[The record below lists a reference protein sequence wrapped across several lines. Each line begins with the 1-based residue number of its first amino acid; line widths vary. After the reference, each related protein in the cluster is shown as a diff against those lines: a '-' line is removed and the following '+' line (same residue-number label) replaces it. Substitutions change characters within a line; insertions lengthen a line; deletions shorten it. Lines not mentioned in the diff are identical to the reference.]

1 MATQVVMVLIYP
13 VLVPARVLTAISAI
27 PLSLAL
33 APPNLPSHH
42 HPQPQRHP
50 RAYLRPYPYLSSL
63 LRPIPPLLPR
73 PHL

>member
-1 MATQVVMVLIYP
+1 MVTRVLIYP
-13 VLVPARVLTAISAI
+13 VLIPARIMTAISAI

-42 HPQPQRHP
+42 HPQPHRHSRAHL
-50 RAYLRPYPYLSSL
+50 RAYSYLPSL
-63 LRPIPPLLPR
+63 PLPIPPLLPR